1 MKKNS
6 TTNYE
11 KTKQIKKTITKQI
24 NRNEITI
31 IINKLKQIENKWKTK
46 QSDIREQEE
55 NCFGFGHHGFLL
67 LKKTKEHQCSDYR
80 TSRQDYRTH
89 DNTQRC
95 KSKKYT

>member
-31 IINKLKQIENKWKTK
+31 IINKLKQIENK
-46 QSDIREQEE
+46 
-55 NCFGFGHHGFLL
+55 
-67 LKKTKEHQCSDYR
+67 
-80 TSRQDYRTH
+80 
-89 DNTQRC
+89 
-95 KSKKYT
+95 